1 MVSFSMSMFAY
12 FYTIALLII
21 CVITATV
28 CCSAYLVSHSK
39 RYLPQM
45 FGFIFYFAE
54 LSSLFAG
61 EWAVQNISHVDVS
74 NYYEIQTPAL
84 RILLGA
90 AILACIWMV
99 VFDMLDIHDPKA
111 VAVPTAGII
120 VAQALILMLPYGA
133 VRQWLF
139 YSMRQV
145 SLAACLIFTA
155 VRTHRSDDPIL
166 KQRMRRRK
174 NLLITMACLTCA
186 IFVED
191 TLVILVWTIPPR
203 GSDFL
208 ALFLSSRNFSETV
221 MMVFLAVHV
230 SRTAISSLRLRYIEP
245 PQASGTPA
253 ESVRDADLED
263 HIMAR
268 LPSYAA
274 EHSLSKREQEV
285 LKLVIEGRTNHQIA
299 TELVLAEG
307 TIKTHLHNIMKK
319 CGQSNREELRRDF
332 WAS

>member
-1 MVSFSMSMFAY
+1 
-12 FYTIALLII
+12 
-21 CVITATV
+21 
-28 CCSAYLVSHSK
+28 
-39 RYLPQM
+39 
-45 FGFIFYFAE
+45 
-54 LSSLFAG
+54 
-61 EWAVQNISHVDVS
+61 
-74 NYYEIQTPAL
+74 
-84 RILLGA
+84 
-90 AILACIWMV
+90 
-99 VFDMLDIHDPKA
+99 
-111 VAVPTAGII
+111 
-120 VAQALILMLPYGA
+120 
-133 VRQWLF
+133 
-139 YSMRQV
+139 
-145 SLAACLIFTA
+145 
-155 VRTHRSDDPIL
+155 
-166 KQRMRRRK
+166 
-174 NLLITMACLTCA
+174 
-186 IFVED
+186 
-191 TLVILVWTIPPR
+191 
-203 GSDFL
+203 
-208 ALFLSSRNFSETV
+208 

-268 LPSYAA
+268 LPAYAA